1 MGVQFFK
8 QDEQNLISKPD
19 KKFVCSKMEGD
30 WIKPDVVS
38 LFINKQTLD
47 EQDKEKGFSVNAKDL
62 GPLIEMLLRMKAKY
76 PQ

>member
-1 MGVQFFK
+1 
-8 QDEQNLISKPD
+8 
-19 KKFVCSKMEGD
+19 MEGD